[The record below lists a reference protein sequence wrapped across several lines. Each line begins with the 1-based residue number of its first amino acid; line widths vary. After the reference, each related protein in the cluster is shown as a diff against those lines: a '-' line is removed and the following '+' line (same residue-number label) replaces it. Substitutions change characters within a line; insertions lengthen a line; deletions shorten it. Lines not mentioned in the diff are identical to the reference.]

1 MKCKE
6 VTRSDCPSIIG
17 STQFIYSSKKGE
29 ISLISLPN
37 YNRDGTTEWEIYCLK
52 GDIFE
57 DIERF
62 ETFEKARKKCGV
74 YLN

>member
-6 VTRSDCPSIIG
+6 VTRTDCVSIIG

-37 YNRDGTTEWEIYCLK
+37 YNLDGTTVWEIYCLK
-52 GDIFE
+52 GGIFE

-62 ETFEKARKKCGV
+62 DTQEQAVKKCEV
-74 YLN
+74 YL